1 MRPAHLIT
9 LLVSLLLLS
18 HQTLAAP
25 PAIPLE
31 PVVAPASNEAAAAMK
46 GIQLADGLEVRLF
59 AAEPLVANPVA
70 FTVGPDGA
78 LYVVE
83 SFRQNRGVT
92 DNRGH
97 DQKWLDDDLA
107 AQTVEDRIA
116 YHRKHLGD
124 KLLEYTRHD
133 DRIRRLV
140 DSNGDGKADQA
151 TVFAKHFNQLEDGSG
166 AGVLVHGKNVLFTCI
181 PHLWQLRDDDG
192 DGVAEHRSSL
202 HYGYGVRVAFRGHDL
217 HGLLIGPDGKLY
229 YSIGDRG
236 YNIQVGDRRLKDPA
250 SGAVFRCNPDGSQ
263 LEVFASGLR
272 NPQELAFDDYG
283 NLFTGDN
290 NSDSGDRARWVYVVD
305 GSDTGWRMYYQYLGD
320 RGPFNREKIWQ
331 PASGETP
338 AYIVPP
344 VANLAD
350 GPSGLV
356 AYPGTGLG
364 DAYRGRFLL
373 CDFRGGPANSGIR
386 SFGVENDGA
395 FFKVVDQ
402 QRPIWKVLATD
413 LAFAADGTLYISDWV
428 NGWNG
433 EGKGRIYAV
442 QSSDKE
448 IRQQAQATGQL
459 IQQEWGE
466 LSEGRTMTFLTH
478 IDRRVRQAAQ
488 FELAGRK
495 ATMAI
500 ARALADS
507 THQLQKIHLLWALQQ
522 IGQQDVD
529 RALVVATVA
538 SQLDSSDAELRA
550 QAARVLGELQATETE
565 LPLISL
571 LDDDNLRTRHLA
583 AIALGRIGSSSA
595 APALLAMLAANKD
608 ADPIVRHSGIMGLV
622 GGHNNTVVLDA
633 ITHPSPAV
641 RRAIAVVLRRWQ
653 SPEIVQ
659 LLNDSEPSVVTE
671 AARAIHDLPIEAGYA
686 ALAELIQR
694 PALPEH
700 TTRRVLNANF
710 RLAGQQQANRLA
722 EFAARPTESDLMR
735 MEALDMLAHWAT
747 PSNRDRVLGD
757 WRPLPERS
765 IEIARSAVRS
775 QLPALL
781 DSNQK
786 IVAEAL
792 DLAASLGI
800 REVESALRQ
809 SLATLE
815 TPADQ
820 RARALAALGRI
831 GAEQLDKLVQ
841 PLLSDESPRLRAA
854 AHQQLASYDAAAALK
869 LLARPTR
876 LPTRVERQQAMSTL
890 AGMASPSVDNIML
903 DAINR
908 LYFPEQ
914 VPADMRLDI
923 QLAASSRK
931 SPQVQSA
938 LKFYRQSRRGPL
950 GAMIDCLEGGDIER
964 GREIFLY
971 RTEVSCVRCHKAA
984 GRGGD
989 VGPPLDR
996 IGADKDLKYLLEAV
1010 LLPNAAIAKGFQSVS
1025 LIDHDGRVLSGVV
1038 RSENDT
1044 TIELISAEG
1053 RRLTIPK
1060 DQVDVR
1066 KEAKSPMPEDLAKRL
1081 STSDIRDLVAFL
1093 ASLKAAPQQP

>member
-1 MRPAHLIT
+1 
-9 LLVSLLLLS
+9 
-18 HQTLAAP
+18 
-25 PAIPLE
+25 
-31 PVVAPASNEAAAAMK
+31 
-46 GIQLADGLEVRLF
+46 
-59 AAEPLVANPVA
+59 
-70 FTVGPDGA
+70 
-78 LYVVE
+78 
-83 SFRQNRGVT
+83 
-92 DNRGH
+92 
-97 DQKWLDDDLA
+97 
-107 AQTVEDRIA
+107 
-116 YHRKHLGD
+116 
-124 KLLEYTRHD
+124 
-133 DRIRRLV
+133 
-140 DSNGDGKADQA
+140 
-151 TVFAKHFNQLEDGSG
+151 
-166 AGVLVHGKNVLFTCI
+166 
-181 PHLWQLRDDDG
+181 
-192 DGVAEHRSSL
+192 
-202 HYGYGVRVAFRGHDL
+202 
-217 HGLLIGPDGKLY
+217 
-229 YSIGDRG
+229 
-236 YNIQVGDRRLKDPA
+236 
-250 SGAVFRCNPDGSQ
+250 
-263 LEVFASGLR
+263 
-272 NPQELAFDDYG
+272 
-283 NLFTGDN
+283 
-290 NSDSGDRARWVYVVD
+290 
-305 GSDTGWRMYYQYLGD
+305 
-320 RGPFNREKIWQ
+320 
-331 PASGETP
+331 
-338 AYIVPP
+338 
-344 VANLAD
+344 
-350 GPSGLV
+350 
-356 AYPGTGLG
+356 
-364 DAYRGRFLL
+364 
-373 CDFRGGPANSGIR
+373 
-386 SFGVENDGA
+386 
-395 FFKVVDQ
+395 
-402 QRPIWKVLATD
+402 
-413 LAFAADGTLYISDWV
+413 
-428 NGWNG
+428 
-433 EGKGRIYAV
+433 
-442 QSSDKE
+442 
-448 IRQQAQATGQL
+448 
-459 IQQEWGE
+459 
-466 LSEGRTMTFLTH
+466 
-478 IDRRVRQAAQ
+478 
-488 FELAGRK
+488 
-495 ATMAI
+495 
-500 ARALADS
+500 
-507 THQLQKIHLLWALQQ
+507 
-522 IGQQDVD
+522 
-529 RALVVATVA
+529 
-538 SQLDSSDAELRA
+538 
-550 QAARVLGELQATETE
+550 
-565 LPLISL
+565 
-571 LDDDNLRTRHLA
+571 
-583 AIALGRIGSSSA
+583 
-595 APALLAMLAANKD
+595 
-608 ADPIVRHSGIMGLV
+608 
-622 GGHNNTVVLDA
+622 
-633 ITHPSPAV
+633 
-641 RRAIAVVLRRWQ
+641 
-653 SPEIVQ
+653 
-659 LLNDSEPSVVTE
+659 
-671 AARAIHDLPIEAGYA
+671 
-686 ALAELIQR
+686 
-694 PALPEH
+694 
-700 TTRRVLNANF
+700 
-710 RLAGQQQANRLA
+710 
-722 EFAARPTESDLMR
+722 
-735 MEALDMLAHWAT
+735 MLAHWAT

-931 SPQVQSA
+931 SQQVQSA